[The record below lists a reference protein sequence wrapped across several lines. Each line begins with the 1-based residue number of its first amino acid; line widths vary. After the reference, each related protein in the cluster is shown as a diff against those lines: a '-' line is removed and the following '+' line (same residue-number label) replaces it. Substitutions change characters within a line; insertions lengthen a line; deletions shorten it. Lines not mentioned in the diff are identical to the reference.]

1 MKLPMLT
8 ELETQRGMIDV
19 FKGYNHNL
27 RIGEGEFY
35 DMENITSTYYPVLAP
50 RGKRGLFSKP
60 VNPQG
65 LIQKESL
72 CYVDGTAFVANGYRV
87 EMGLSTREEDCPK
100 ILVSMGAYVIILPDK
115 KYINVA
121 DVTDFGEIEA
131 DVSSQGTV
139 SFEMCRVDGSAY
151 EGAVAS
157 ESAPE
162 KPENLALW
170 IDTSSTPHALK
181 QWSEASGMWVSIAT
195 TYIKISSA
203 GIGKAFEPYDGV
215 TISGIENE
223 QLSDLNNAMIIWDKG
238 DDYIVVTGLL
248 DEVTTQGNPIRIK
261 REMPNMD
268 FIIESENRLWGCRY
282 GVAKNGQVV
291 NEIYASKLGDFK
303 NWNCFMGIS
312 TDSYAA
318 TVGSDG
324 QFTGAI
330 AHLGYPIFFKENCM
344 HKVYGNYPSN
354 YQITTTACRGVQK
367 GSHKSLAIVNE
378 VLYYKAKTAVCA
390 YDGSLPQE
398 ISYALGDV
406 EYSNA
411 VACSHGNKYYISMR
425 DDSYDEAKWI
435 IPFDSGTMIYL
446 QQSYGAF
453 QEGSN
458 LIIDGWALPIAE
470 DGNLTVTQV
479 YNAKKS
485 GNIIVLDKESEAELK
500 KWHLFVYDTA
510 KGLWHREDNTRV
522 DDFCSCRGELYYIDH
537 ADGFVRTMFGSGTPE
552 TRSVE
557 WMVETGLIGTD
568 SPDKK
573 YISKMNIRMSLALN
587 SSIFVF
593 IQYDSADTWEY
604 IFRMDGINLQTFNV
618 PIRPRRCDHLR
629 LRIEGK
635 GDAKIYS
642 ICKTIEQG
650 SDMR

>member
-1 MKLPMLT
+1 MKLPRLT
-8 ELETQRGMIDV
+8 EIESTRDMIDV

-27 RIGEGEFY
+27 RIGENEFY

-65 LIQKESL
+65 LIQKDSL
-72 CYVDGTAFVANGYRV
+72 CYVDGTDFIANGYRV

-121 DVTDFGEIEA
+121 DVTDFGNIEA
-131 DVSSQGTV
+131 DVSSHTEV
-139 SFEMCRVDGSAY
+139 VFEMCRADGSAY
-151 EGAVAS
+151 EGAEV
-157 ESAPE
+157 SADE
-162 KPENLALW
+162 PENPANLDLW
-170 IDTSSTPHALK
+170 IDTSYTPHTLK
-181 QWSEASGMWVSIAT
+181 QWSESNAMWVTIAT
-195 TYIKISSA
+195 TYVKISSE
-203 GIGKAFEPYDGV
+203 GIGKAFKVNDGV

-223 QLSDLNNAMIIWDKG
+223 QLSDLNNTMIIWDKG
-238 DDYIVVTGLL
+238 DDYIVVTGIL
-248 DEVTTQGNPIRIK
+248 DTVTTQESPITIK

-330 AHLGYPIFFKENCM
+330 AHLGHPLFFKENCM
-344 HKVYGNYPSN
+344 HKVYGNYPAN
-354 YQITTTACRGVQK
+354 YQITTTTCRGVQK

-378 VLYYKAKTAVCA
+378 VLYYKAKTAICA

-406 EYSNA
+406 DYSNA

-425 DDSYDEAKWI
+425 DDSYDESKWI
-435 IPFDSGTMIYL
+435 IPFDSGTMVYL
-446 QQSYGAF
+446 QQTYGAVKDG
-453 QEGSN
+453 ET
-458 LIIDGWALPIAE
+458 LIIDGWIMPVVE
-470 DGNLTVTQV
+470 DEVLAVTQSYTV
-479 YNAKKS
+479 KKS
-485 GNIIVLDKESEAELK
+485 GNILFLDRESEDELK

-537 ADGFVRTMFGSGTPE
+537 ADGFVKTMFGSGTVE

-557 WMVETGLIGTD
+557 WMAETGLIGTD

-573 YISKMNIRMSLALN
+573 YISKLNIRMSLEIG
-587 SSIFVF
+587 SSVF
-593 IQYDSADTWEY
+593 IFIKYDAADEWEY
-604 IFRMDGINLQTFNV
+604 LFRMDGANLQSFNV
-618 PIRPRRCDHLR
+618 PIRPKRCDYLR

-635 GDAKIYS
+635 GNAKIYS
-642 ICKTIEQG
+642 ISKTIEQG
-650 SDMR
+650 SDR